1 MKLKNCY
8 SERERRLGEIEL
20 QGLDNKELVEL
31 ATKIKHAWNQQ
42 IMQDE
47 NIVINALYQITE
59 ELGRRLV

>member
-1 MKLKNCY
+1 MKLYNCY
-8 SERERRLGEIEL
+8 SKEERRIGEIDLEDL
-20 QGLDNKELVEL
+20 SDEELVEL
-31 ATKIKHAWNQQ
+31 SRKIKHAWNQQ